1 MFRVCYEFGMRIE
14 ALSDIGHNGYGGSPG
29 LIAKAKVP
37 MKSLIPGKLIDDF
50 AQLPRRLPS
59 LYIFKPAYPHYRRA
73 LTLNFEPR
81 TIFNL
86 ERQTPNHHQPRTS
99 NPERRTV
106 SEDHWCQSENLAARM
121 R

>member
-1 MFRVCYEFGMRIE
+1 MRIE

-59 LYIFKPAYPHYRRA
+59 LNIFKPAYPHYRS
-73 LTLNFEPR
+73 TL
-81 TIFNL
+81 NL

-99 NPERRTV
+99 NPEPRTV